1 MSEALANGVLSVVQA
16 AVGPVI
22 AEVKAL
28 RTELAAVKSAPRV
41 GGGSVGEDLDA
52 VADMVEA
59 ATAPL
64 HERIK
69 ALEQRPPAPRYLGV
83 WRSGNEYTP
92 GDLVTDKGSLWL
104 ACRPSSARP
113 GTPDSGFTLIV
124 KAGGYGSREDVPS

>member
-1 MSEALANGVLSVVQA
+1 MSEALASGVLAVVQA

-28 RTELAAVKSAPRV
+28 RAEMTAVKSAPRV

-52 VADMVEA
+52 IADMVEA

-83 WRSGNEYTP
+83 WRSGNEYVP

-104 ACRPSSARP
+104 SCRPSSARP
-113 GTPDSGFTLIV
+113 GTADSGFTCIV
-124 KAGGYGSREDVPS
+124 KAGAYGPREDP